1 MRLAIACVLAAQ
13 AGAPSSTTSDLD
25 APEVVDR
32 FVAHAIAW
40 IDEKP
45 DASLALVREAF
56 SDEMKAALSEKSI
69 ESTLALARDSG
80 EVRASIIDAQRSD
93 AHRSWT
99 FLLEQ
104 EHTRWLSIVSL
115 DASQHVSGWWLKRA
129 PRRVA
134 RAELVR
140 EFEALQGDWGLS
152 ATLYDAE
159 HARVDGVELEHGRSF
174 LPLGSIFKLYVLAE
188 LARSVDAGERTLED
202 ELVVD
207 EKRKSLP
214 SGELQNAVAG
224 TKVKLRD
231 AARAMIRI
239 SDNTAADHL
248 LFLLGREKVE
258 AGLARCFLSE
268 PARMQPFLSTLEMFA
283 AKSLTK
289 AQNARVFGKEKLDDL
304 AVAWRDASIEE
315 RRAWLAKLDQLLAE
329 GDPKKSRDAFGMRF
343 GLTTL
348 GAKRHLEIE
357 WFAKPRDVVALVA
370 AAERG
375 ELHSAGAS
383 KLFLEFYAAGAPLY
397 PMPGVVAQGYKGGSE
412 PGVFALSTRV
422 VLADGRSVVAC
433 LVRSGFD
440 AMDTKVPDRTV
451 GLLIDCIGNLIE
463 GDPVA
468 AEK

>member
-1 MRLAIACVLAAQ
+1 MNLALACLLFVQ
-13 AGAPSSTTSDLD
+13 APTTSELD
-25 APEVVDR
+25 APDVVDR
-32 FVAHAIAW
+32 FVAQAIAW

-45 DASLALVREAF
+45 DASLAALREAF
-56 SDEMKAALSEKSI
+56 SEEMKAALPEKAI
-69 ESTLALARDSG
+69 ERTLELARDSG
-80 EVRASIIDAQRSD
+80 DVRASVIDAARSG

-104 EHTRWLSIVSL
+104 EHTRWLTVVSL
-115 DASQHVSGWWLKRA
+115 DASEHVSGWWLKRA
-129 PRRVA
+129 PRRIA
-134 RAELVR
+134 RAELAR

-159 HARVDGVELEHGRSF
+159 HARVDGIELEHGRSF

-188 LARSVDAGERTLED
+188 LARSVDAGERTLDD
-202 ELVVD
+202 ELVID
-207 EKRKSLP
+207 EKLKSLP
-214 SGELQNAVAG
+214 SGELQNAAAG

-231 AARAMIRI
+231 AAREMIRI

-258 AGLARCFLSE
+258 AGLARCFLTE

-289 AQNARVFGKEKLDDL
+289 AQNASVFGKEKLDDL
-304 AVAWRDASIEE
+304 AVAWRDASIDE
-315 RRAWLAKLDQLLAE
+315 RRAWLAKLDQVLAE
-329 GDPKKSRDAFGMRF
+329 GDPKKARDVFGMRF
-343 GLTTL
+343 GLTTY
-348 GAKRHLEIE
+348 GAKRHFEIE

-375 ELHSAGAS
+375 ELHSPGAS
-383 KLFLEFYAAGAPLY
+383 KLFLDFYAAGAPLY
-397 PMPGVVAQGYKGGSE
+397 PMPGVVAHGYKGGSE

-422 VLADGRSVVAC
+422 VLADGRSVIAC
-433 LVRSGFD
+433 VQRSGFD
-440 AMDTKVPDRTV
+440 AADTKVPDQTV